1 MLAPRPVHPTAI
13 RHHGLFGSTFVNQ
26 HMIVD
31 ERWSVGA
38 LVDEFQ
44 GMTNLLSKTVILFIR
59 AFL

>member
-13 RHHGLFGSTFVNQ
+13 RNHGLFGSTFVNQ

-44 GMTNLLSKTVILFIR
+44 GMTNLLSKTIISFIR
-59 AFL
+59 DFL